1 MKTLISIILSFALL
15 LSFVSCGAVSPNDDN
30 GNSNKTPSQAA
41 SLKRDVKYDGYT
53 VASGI
58 TLPFEST
65 VIEHVQ
71 FEKTLYLLTDG
82 GVYSLNT
89 ESGESKLLFEADYD
103 SIAIHSDILYLYS
116 SERGE
121 ISSYSLSGELTDSFS
136 SEDIKD
142 WNIKSFVATDN
153 YFVFIRYRYQTEESK
168 AVYQIATVNKI
179 SKQLEVAEEIKTGFV
194 KLCPY
199 KDDTVLAVF
208 IDDTGAPDNF
218 LYTYNAKSNK
228 FEKVRKIAY
237 DPASYCYD
245 ACYNPKADT
254 IVLLM
259 STQFQPLCLCE
270 YSIEDDENSS
280 LLNAKVS
287 EWNQGGSVSIYE
299 NIVSFFNDK
308 DTEYRYFDY
317 QNPPE
322 HITIAYYSA
331 SSMHNVDLAK
341 IIRSYE
347 QENNV
352 IIRTMIFEDEDRENL
367 KIKLM
372 AEDDDI
378 DIFSSISVGAD
389 NCINTHTYVNLAD
402 FESLGEKISSDVFVD
417 FASKTGEEYFGI
429 PYGIFYTENKHE
441 NPIGFS
447 AIEQYCIKN
456 INSETGEYLDESG
469 DELYKVLKYHYEN
482 PNGSEEEFYDF
493 PYSTIQTDYLIMNPA
508 SKKQEIAADFLEY
521 FFDAMNGDIK
531 LTIAGEET
539 SPIYSPF
546 IELESTDNIYFMW
559 KFQADG
565 VLQTLYNAYHA
576 SLDTDG
582 SDKALKDLAKEAARS
597 FKMRLEG

>member
-1 MKTLISIILSFALL
+1 MKKL
-15 LSFVSCGAVSPNDDN
+15 LSIVMVVFLVFVLFTSCNDERPSVDNKNQINQITAKKDVS
-30 GNSNKTPSQAA
+30 
-41 SLKRDVKYDGYT
+41 YDGYT
-53 VASGI
+53 VASNI
-58 TLPFEST
+58 TLPFET
-65 VIEHVQ
+65 AVTEHVQ
-71 FEKTLYLLTDG
+71 YEKVLYILTDG
-82 GVYSLNT
+82 GVYTLNT
-89 ESGESKLLFEADYD
+89 ESGESAQIIEADYD

-136 SEDIKD
+136 SEDIRD
-142 WNIKSFVATDN
+142 WNIKSFIATDS
-153 YFVFIRYRYQTEESK
+153 YFVFLRYRYQTEESK
-168 AVYQIATVNKI
+168 DVYQIATVNKI

-194 KLCPY
+194 KLCSY

-218 LYTYNAKSNK
+218 LYTYNTKSNK
-228 FEKVRKIAY
+228 FDKVRKIAY

-254 IVLLM
+254 VVLLM
-259 STQFQPLCLCE
+259 STQYQALCLYE
-270 YSIEDDENSS
+270 YSVEDDDNSS
-280 LLNAKVS
+280 LLNVKVS
-287 EWNQGGSVSIYE
+287 ESYMGGSVSIYE
-299 NIVSFFNDK
+299 NVVSFFNDK
-308 DTEYRYFDY
+308 DTEYRCFDY
-317 QNPPE
+317 LNPPE

-331 SSMHNVDLAK
+331 SSVHNVDLTK
-341 IIRSYE
+341 IIRCYE
-347 QENNV
+347 QENNI

-389 NCINTHTYVNLAD
+389 NCINTHTYVNLAE
-402 FESLGEKISSDVFVD
+402 FESLGKKISSDVFVD
-417 FASKTGEEYFGI
+417 FASKTGDEYFGI
-429 PYGIFYTENKHE
+429 PYGIFFNENKHE
-441 NPIGFS
+441 NPTGFN

-482 PNGSEEEFYDF
+482 PNGSQDEFYDF
-493 PYSTIQTDYLIMNPA
+493 PYSTIQTDYLIINPA

-521 FFDAMNGDIK
+521 FFDAMNGDIE
-531 LTIAGEET
+531 LTIAGAET
-539 SPIYSPF
+539 NPIFSPF

-565 VLQTLYNAYHA
+565 VLQTLYNAYHT

-582 SDKALKDLAKEAARS
+582 SNKELKDLAKEAARQLR
-597 FKMRLEG
+597 MRLEG

>member
-1 MKTLISIILSFALL
+1 MFLRF
-15 LSFVSCGAVSPNDDN
+15 
-30 GNSNKTPSQAA
+30 
-41 SLKRDVKYDGYT
+41 
-53 VASGI
+53 
-58 TLPFEST
+58 
-65 VIEHVQ
+65 
-71 FEKTLYLLTDG
+71 
-82 GVYSLNT
+82 
-89 ESGESKLLFEADYD
+89 
-103 SIAIHSDILYLYS
+103 
-116 SERGE
+116 
-121 ISSYSLSGELTDSFS
+121 
-136 SEDIKD
+136 
-142 WNIKSFVATDN
+142 
-153 YFVFIRYRYQTEESK
+153 RYQTEESK

-179 SKQLEVAEEIKTGFV
+179 SKQFEVAEDVKTGFA
-194 KLCPY
+194 KLCSY

-208 IDDTGAPDNF
+208 VDDLGGPDNF
-218 LYTYNAKSNK
+218 LYTYDAKNNK
-228 FEKVRKIAY
+228 LEKVRKIAY

-254 IVLLM
+254 VVLLM

-270 YSIEDDENSS
+270 YSIEDDYNSS

-299 NIVSFFNDK
+299 NVVSFFNTK
-308 DTEYRYFDY
+308 EVEYRYFDY

-331 SSMHNVDLAK
+331 SSMHNVDLSK
-341 IIRSYE
+341 IIKCYE

-372 AEDDDI
+372 AGDDDI

-402 FESLGEKISSDVFVD
+402 FKSLGKKISSDVFAD

-429 PYGIFYTENKHE
+429 PYGIFYNENEHE
-441 NPIGFS
+441 NPDKFT

-456 INSETGEYLDESG
+456 INSETGEYLDENG
-469 DELYKVLKYHYEN
+469 DELYKVFKYHYEN
-482 PNGSEEEFYDF
+482 PNGSQDGFYDF

-508 SKKQEIAADFLEY
+508 GKKQEIAADFLEY
-521 FFDAMNGDIK
+521 FFDAMNGDLE
-531 LTIAGEET
+531 LTIAGAET
-539 SPIYSPF
+539 NPIFSPF
-546 IELESTDNIYFMW
+546 IELESTNDVYFTW

-565 VLQTLYNAYHA
+565 VIPTLYKAYHA
-576 SLDTDG
+576 SLETDG
-582 SDKALKDLAKEAARS
+582 SNKALKDLAKEAVRN